1 MNELFSVM
9 LNVIS
14 PIMLVMGFGYII
26 GKLYNPDPRSLSV
39 YLIYLF
45 TPALVFRGIYETEL
59 PTGDLL
65 GVGVVVIG
73 VALVMMVIGYGAA
86 RLLGYT
92 ARQES
97 SLILSIVLVNA
108 ANYGIPL
115 NTFAFGQEGGN
126 VAIVYYVISALVG
139 NVLGVFFA
147 SRGSVSAREAILN
160 VFKVPIMYAAILGL
174 ILNMNDIALPLVIE
188 RSVIDIAAPASIP
201 LMLALLGLQ
210 LSRVSFKQDDSKNDD
225 NSETLATNFRALGI
239 TTALR
244 LLAAPVVAVG
254 IALAVGLDGTTFN
267 VSVMQSSMPTAVLAG
282 ALATQFGGD
291 ARFVSAVTLVSTLA
305 SIASLSIL
313 ILLLGG
319 TIA

>member
-1 MNELFSVM
+1 
-9 LNVIS
+9 
-14 PIMLVMGFGYII
+14 
-26 GKLYNPDPRSLSV
+26 
-39 YLIYLF
+39 
-45 TPALVFRGIYETEL
+45 
-59 PTGDLL
+59 
-65 GVGVVVIG
+65 
-73 VALVMMVIGYGAA
+73 
-86 RLLGYT
+86 
-92 ARQES
+92 
-97 SLILSIVLVNA
+97 
-108 ANYGIPL
+108 
-115 NTFAFGQEGGN
+115 
-126 VAIVYYVISALVG
+126 
-139 NVLGVFFA
+139 
-147 SRGSVSAREAILN
+147 
-160 VFKVPIMYAAILGL
+160 
-174 ILNMNDIALPLVIE
+174 LPLVIE

>member
-14 PIMLVMGFGYII
+14 PIMLVMGSGYII

-59 PTGDLL
+59 PTGDLV

-73 VALVMMVIGYGAA
+73 VALVMMIIGYGVA

-160 VFKVPIMYAAILGL
+160 VFKVPIMYTAILGL

-225 NSETLATNFRALGI
+225 NSETLATDFRALGI

-244 LLAAPVVAVG
+244 LVASPVVAVG

-267 VSVMQSSMPTAVLAG
+267 VSVVQSSMPTAVLAG

-305 SIASLSIL
+305 SIASLSVL